1 MPRYGG
7 AQDLRTAETPEPAP
21 GPGEVLIRL
30 EATSVNP
37 VDRELAAGRLDSI
50 VPAEFPLIPGWD
62 AAGTVAEV
70 GSEVTEYAAGDHVL
84 GYVRRP
90 VARWGTYAEYTVAEP
105 RMIAPKPD
113 FMDWDSAAGLPLAG
127 LTALQALEA
136 VALKDAETVLV
147 HAAAGGVGSIAVQI
161 AKARGARVV
170 GTASRRNHDYLV
182 ALGAEPVEYGDG
194 LLERVRRLV
203 PDGIDAAL
211 DAVGAGEVDLSI
223 RAGADPSRVVSIAD
237 PKVREK
243 GGEYVF
249 TEPRSEDLR
258 ALTALAESRQLIVP
272 VSAAFPLER
281 AAEAW
286 EAGRTGGARG
296 KTVLRMA

>member
-7 AQDLRTAETPEPAP
+7 TRDLRTAEVPEPAP

-30 EATSVNP
+30 KATSVNP

-50 VPAEFPLIPGWD
+50 MPAEFPLVPGWD

-70 GSEVTEYAAGDHVL
+70 GSEVAGYAVGDHVL
-84 GYVRRP
+84 GCVRRP
-90 VARWGTYAEYTVAEP
+90 VAKWGTYAEYTVAAP
-105 RMIAPKPD
+105 HMIAPKPD
-113 FMDWDSAAGLPLAG
+113 SMDWDSAAGLPLAG
-127 LTALQALEA
+127 LTAIQALDA
-136 VALKDAETVLV
+136 AALKDAETILV

-161 AKARGARVV
+161 AKARGARVI
-170 GTASRRNHDYLV
+170 GTASPRNHDYLV
-182 ALGAEPVEYGDG
+182 ALGAEPVEYGAG

-203 PDGIDAAL
+203 PDGLDAAL

-223 RAGADPSRVVSIAD
+223 QAGAAPSRVVSVVD
-237 PKVREK
+237 PKAREK

-258 ALTALAESRQLIVP
+258 ALAALAESRGLIVP
-272 VSAAFPLER
+272 VSAVFPLER

-286 EAGRTGGARG
+286 EACRSGGARG